1 MHSTSLTQLMAFA
14 LLASPFVLGAS
25 GVAPA
30 DLERRYVGGGASLA
44 SFVARAAELLPNLE
58 ARHHTAA
65 QIAAKKAKAGARDV
79 EIEEQIEEREP
90 HHTAAQIAAKKAKAG
105 ARDVEEREPH
115 HTAAQIAAKKAKAG
129 ARDVEIEEREPHHTA
144 AQIAA
149 KKAKAGARDVDELE
163 TREPHH
169 TAAQIAAKKAK

>member
-14 LLASPFVLGAS
+14 LLASPFVLGAN
-25 GVAPA
+25 GAAPA

-79 EIEEQIEEREP
+79 EIEE
-90 HHTAAQIAAKKAKAG
+90 
-105 ARDVEEREPH
+105 REPH

-129 ARDVEIEEREPHHTA
+129 ARDVEIEEREPHH
-144 AQIAA
+144 
-149 KKAKAGARDVDELE
+149 
-163 TREPHH
+163 
-169 TAAQIAAKKAK
+169 